1 MAVPKFEE
9 LFDPILE
16 TLRELGGS
24 ASVTELDDKVTSI
37 MQLSDKDINEIH
49 FGNRTKL
56 RYRMAWARSYLKKH
70 GYLENSSRGVWSLTR
85 LGKDTKSVDKDVV
98 KKYGKPLKSRK
109 KTEIADR
116 VVEDLE
122 TQDNWKDDLIDVI
135 KNISP
140 DAFERLCQRV
150 LRESGFTQVEV
161 TGRSGD
167 GGIDGMGV
175 VKLGGL
181 LSFHVVFQSKR
192 YDKSVASKYVRDFRG
207 AMIGRA
213 EKGLLITTGTF
224 TRDARAEANR
234 DGAPAIDLIDG
245 NDLAEMMKS
254 LELGISIKEEIVE
267 HITINKE
274 WLESL

>member
-1 MAVPKFEE
+1 MAVPQFEE
-9 LFDPILE
+9 LFNPIIRA
-16 TLRELGGS
+16 LRESGGS
-24 ASVTELDDKVTSI
+24 ASVSELDDKVTYF
-37 MQLSDKDINEIH
+37 MNLSDEDINKIH
-49 FGNRTKL
+49 RGNRTKL

-70 GYLENSSRGVWSLTR
+70 GFLENSSRGVWALTR
-85 LGKDTKSVDKDVV
+85 LGKNTKSVDKDVV
-98 KKYGKPLKSRK
+98 KKYGKPLKSGK
-109 KTEIADR
+109 KPEIAEP
-116 VVEDLE
+116 VVDDFEIE
-122 TQDNWKDDLIDVI
+122 ASWKDELIDII
-135 KNISP
+135 KKIPP
-140 DAFERLCQRV
+140 DAFERLCQRI

-213 EKGLLITTGTF
+213 EKGLLMTTGAF

-245 NDLAEMMKS
+245 NDLAEMVKS
-254 LELGISIKEEIVE
+254 LELGVSIKEEKVE
-267 HITINKE
+267 HVTINKE
-274 WLESL
+274 WFNSL